1 MRYLLILVF
10 FSTLTAKAQ
19 LTFNQAQDSL
29 QKFHLGSTTDFNDF
43 LNHPGYGAGVILT
56 RDGGAAGFG
65 DGDNGLELIKLDK
78 KGNVQWRKSI
88 KKPFETIE
96 PQCVAQDSLGKL
108 YVIMLTYN
116 PAGYRGGSERVVCFS
131 KAGAQLWDKML
142 GPYTLLNNPTVSYV
156 RTIKDGRI
164 EMRGHVVRE
173 KPVGDKDPTY
183 RYWQGWY
190 DSKGVL
196 SVKTGEVI
204 DWKNPEWM
212 KKFKPE

>member
-1 MRYLLILVF
+1 MRYLLMLVF
-10 FSTLTAKAQ
+10 FLNLTAYGQ
-19 LTFNQAQDSL
+19 LTVNQAQDSL
-29 QKFHLGSTTDFNDF
+29 QKFHLGTSTYFTDF
-43 LNHPGYGAGVILT
+43 LAHPGYGASVILT
-56 RDGGAAGFG
+56 RDGGAVGFG

-78 KGNVQWRKSI
+78 KGAIQWRKGI
-88 KKPFETIE
+88 KRRFESIE

-108 YVIMLTYN
+108 YVFILNYN
-116 PAGYRGGSERVVCFS
+116 PAGYRGGSEQVICFS
-131 KAGAQLWDKML
+131 KTGTQLWDKML

-156 RTIKDGRI
+156 RTLKDGRI

-173 KPVGDKDPTY
+173 KPLPEKDPVY

-196 SVKTGEVI
+196 TVKTGDVI
-204 DWKNPEWM
+204 DWANPEWM